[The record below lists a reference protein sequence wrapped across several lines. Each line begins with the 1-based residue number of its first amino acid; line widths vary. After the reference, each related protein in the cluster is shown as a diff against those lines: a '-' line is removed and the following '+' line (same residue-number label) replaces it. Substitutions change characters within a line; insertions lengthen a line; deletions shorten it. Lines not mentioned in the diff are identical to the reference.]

1 MAQIEQTHTFP
12 PYRKQQ
18 LRYIVADVL
27 SAMVVW
33 LLFLAFRW
41 LVYEGRLFSVDTV
54 LIPAFN
60 FYEPLIWYPIYCL
73 VIYYLS
79 GSYLHIFRKTYTQEI
94 LNTFVCSVLI
104 AGGAFF
110 LIILDDVIISYRSY
124 YTSLVVLIGLQFVV
138 SYIPRLCITAWGNWR
153 IGRGKIVFQKALIGT
168 PVAIKKLVQNMPELA
183 NACTLVPSKLDTFAA
198 FKKEHNIDHVII
210 ATENE
215 KDVYRIINQIYPH
228 KVEISF
234 PPRVYDMLTGAAKI
248 RQLNDTPLVTV
259 TEQPMSDVQICVKRA
274 FDAVASVVC
283 LVVLLPL
290 FAVLAIWIK
299 LDSSGSVFYKQ
310 TRIGLYG
317 RPFQIL
323 KFRTMI
329 EGAEKTL
336 PQLATEDDPRIT
348 RVGRILRK
356 YRLDELPQFWNVLVG
371 DMSIVG
377 PRPERAYYIDQII
390 EQAPYY
396 CLLYKIRPGLT
407 SWGPIRVGYTDTLEK
422 MIQRLNY
429 DIVYIE
435 NMSLLL
441 DMKIMFHTLKV
452 IVDGK
457 GQ

>member
-1 MAQIEQTHTFP
+1 MAQTESQHTFT

-18 LRYIVADVL
+18 LCYVIADLL
-27 SAMVVW
+27 SAMLVW

-41 LVYEGRLFSVDTV
+41 LVYEGRLFSLDTV

-60 FYEPLIWYPIYCL
+60 FYEPLIWYPLFCFI
-73 VIYYLS
+73 IYYLS
-79 GSYLHIFRKTYTQEI
+79 GSYLHIFHKTYTQEL
-94 LNTFVCSVLI
+94 LNTLACAVVI
-104 AGGAFF
+104 GVGAFF
-110 LIILDDVIISYRSY
+110 LIILDDVIDSYHNY
-124 YTSLVVLIGLQFVV
+124 YTSLLVLVGLQFVV
-138 SYIPRLCITAWGNWR
+138 SYVPRVCITAWGNWR
-153 IGRGKIVFQKALIGT
+153 IGRGKIIFQKALIGT
-168 PVAIKKLVQNMPELA
+168 PQAIKRLLQRMPELA
-183 NACTLVPSKLDTFAA
+183 DACTLAPSKLNTFAA
-198 FKKEHNIDHVII
+198 FKKEHHIDHVII
-210 ATENE
+210 ATDNE
-215 KDVYRIINQIYPH
+215 KEIYHIINQTYPY
-228 KVEISF
+228 KVDISF

-248 RQLNDTPLVTV
+248 HQLNDTPLVTV
-259 TEQPMSDVQICVKRA
+259 TEQPMSDMQICIKRA
-274 FDAVASVVC
+274 FDIVSSAIC
-283 LVVLLPL
+283 LLILSPL
-290 FAVLAIWIK
+290 FLILAIWIK
-299 LDSSGSVFYKQ
+299 ADSQGTILYKQ

-317 RPFQIL
+317 RPFNIL

-336 PQLATEDDPRIT
+336 PQLAKEDDPRIT
-348 RVGRILRK
+348 YVGRILRK